1 MHSNWWG
8 SLDEGETGGVIAV
21 PIVLSIAVP
30 IAVPNCEYSAL
41 NVQRKKSEIFFSK
54 SDCLVNWIVV
64 CINFEILIWPINLK
78 HLKILSSNEN

>member
-30 IAVPNCEYSAL
+30 IAVPNCKYSTL
-41 NVQRKKSEIFFSK
+41 
-54 SDCLVNWIVV
+54 
-64 CINFEILIWPINLK
+64 
-78 HLKILSSNEN
+78 ILSNERSQRFSFQNQIVWSIGLLYVLILKFSSGQSI